1 VVRKRYLARD
11 DQGHPTETPAGMF
24 RRVARNVAA
33 ADAQLPFEGRR
44 DPARSEATFYRM
56 MASLEFL
63 PNSPTLMNAGRE
75 LQQLC
80 ACFVLPVDDSMEG
93 IFDALKHTAVAAARA
108 SHSRACARATPGCAP
123 HRASPAG
130 RFPS

>member
-1 VVRKRYLARD
+1 MNDLPVSPSASPRDPDEPRLTSNALEVVRKRYLARD

-56 MASLEFL
+56 MASLEEL
-63 PNSPTLMNAGRE
+63 AGE
-75 LQQLC
+75 EVLLQ
-80 ACFVLPVDDSMEG
+80 V
-93 IFDALKHTAVAAARA
+93 
-108 SHSRACARATPGCAP
+108 
-123 HRASPAG
+123 
-130 RFPS
+130 